1 MDLKIATVNLCL
13 GLKNKRVEVERLLVE
28 NEIKIIFLQEVEIE
42 TGVDPKI
49 LKFKNFQFEFET
61 NSEKSRTGMYICN
74 TVYYSR
80 MTGLEG
86 LDSSLIIIDIKG
98 SCSIKRIIN
107 VYRSFNPQNNV
118 NPRNK
123 FKYQLE

>member
-49 LKFKNFQFEFET
+49 LKFKNFQFEFDE
-61 NSEKSRTGMYICN
+61 RI
-74 TVYYSR
+74 
-80 MTGLEG
+80 L
-86 LDSSLIIIDIKG
+86 SL
-98 SCSIKRIIN
+98 
-107 VYRSFNPQNNV
+107 VV
-118 NPRNK
+118 NRKP
-123 FKYQLE
+123 